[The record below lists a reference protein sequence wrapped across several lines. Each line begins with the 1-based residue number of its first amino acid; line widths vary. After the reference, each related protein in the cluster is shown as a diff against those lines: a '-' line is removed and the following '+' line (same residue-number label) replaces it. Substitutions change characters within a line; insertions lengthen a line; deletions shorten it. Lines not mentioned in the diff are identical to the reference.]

1 MKEVSH
7 CYENVSLVRVRG
19 CILAA
24 YFVFFVLFFFLSLKL
39 ESLLRYLEAVPC
51 DRAATFLHVCA
62 PLRLFAYSRL
72 SACMRVMKEL
82 SSPGCRG
89 ATGMTQCRGGGC
101 FFCFVFFP
109 PLILFQLSCAGS
121 EVVIASLV
129 HLSVLFPLP
138 QTLPLS
144 SLSPPPLHISTAAN
158 QSPSTLHLSLSLH
171 FTFPSLHPLRP
182 VEPLPV
188 RPSGYE

>member
-24 YFVFFVLFFFLSLKL
+24 YFFFFPSLSLKL
-39 ESLLRYLEAVPC
+39 NSLLRYLEAVPC

-62 PLRLFAYSRL
+62 PLRLFVYSRL

-89 ATGMTQCRGGGC
+89 ATGMTHCRV
-101 FFCFVFFP
+101 FFCFFFP
-109 PLILFQLSCAGS
+109 PSLILFQLSSAG
-121 EVVIASLV
+121 
-129 HLSVLFPLP
+129 
-138 QTLPLS
+138 
-144 SLSPPPLHISTAAN
+144 
-158 QSPSTLHLSLSLH
+158 
-171 FTFPSLHPLRP
+171 
-182 VEPLPV
+182 
-188 RPSGYE
+188 